1 MIHQCYF
8 CEQIFDSKEKLYE
21 HLDVHSKT
29 RLSTLTEDEAI
40 EQFNATKS
48 GEPSRMSSKS

>member
-29 RLSTLTEDEAI
+29 GLSTLTEDEVI